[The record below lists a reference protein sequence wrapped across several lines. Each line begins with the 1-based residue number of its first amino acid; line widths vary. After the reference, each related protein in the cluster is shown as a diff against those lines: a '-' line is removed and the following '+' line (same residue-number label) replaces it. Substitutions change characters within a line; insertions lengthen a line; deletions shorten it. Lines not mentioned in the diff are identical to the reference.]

1 MRTRRFAI
9 AAGLVVLAGCNFDI
23 LNTNQPTL
31 GDYLSNPARDKL
43 TAQATGLMS
52 SARTGMESF
61 IWRLG
66 SMGRE
71 GINLSG
77 NNQPD
82 YAEPFFGPVQ
92 GGGSFGGLQWLDRY
106 QSIRTANIYLQA
118 LANNVNLSG
127 PDLLTNEE
135 RAASRGQPTTSQ
147 ALAFLYVVE
156 PLSKLCSAV
165 DVNRTAEPGPA
176 PWVTEDSVYEYI
188 LSLLDSARADLT
200 APDTTHFP
208 FPIPPGLG
216 AFTTPADF

>member
-31 GDYLSNPARDKL
+31 GDLLSNPTRDKL

-52 SARTGMESF
+52 SARTGIESF
-61 IWRLG
+61 IWRVG

-92 GGGSFGGLQWLDRY
+92 GGGSFGGTQWLDRY
-106 QSIRTANIYLQA
+106 QS
-118 LANNVNLSG
+118 
-127 PDLLTNEE
+127 
-135 RAASRGQPTTSQ
+135 
-147 ALAFLYVVE
+147 
-156 PLSKLCSAV
+156 
-165 DVNRTAEPGPA
+165 NRTPQNYP
-176 PWVTEDSVYEYI
+176 
-188 LSLLDSARADLT
+188 SALPNKVRQ
-200 APDTTHFP
+200 F
-208 FPIPPGLG
+208 G
-216 AFTTPADF
+216 

>member
-31 GDYLSNPARDKL
+31 GDLLSNPTRDKL

-52 SARTGMESF
+52 SARTGIESF
-61 IWRLG
+61 IWRVG

-92 GGGSFGGLQWLDRY
+92 GGGSFGGTQWLHRY
-106 QSIRTANIYLQA
+106 QSIPTPNTFPPA
-118 LANNVNLSG
+118 LADKRRPSG
-127 PDLLTNEE
+127 PH
-135 RAASRGQPTTSQ
+135 
-147 ALAFLYVVE
+147 
-156 PLSKLCSAV
+156 PL
-165 DVNRTAEPGPA
+165 NRE
-176 PWVTEDSVYEYI
+176 
-188 LSLLDSARADLT
+188 
-200 APDTTHFP
+200 
-208 FPIPPGLG
+208 
-216 AFTTPADF
+216 